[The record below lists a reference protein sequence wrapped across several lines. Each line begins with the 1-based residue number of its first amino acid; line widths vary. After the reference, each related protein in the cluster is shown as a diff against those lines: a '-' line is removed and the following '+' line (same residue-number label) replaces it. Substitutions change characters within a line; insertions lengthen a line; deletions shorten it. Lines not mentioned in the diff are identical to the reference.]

1 MKKFTNTLNPTGIF
15 CNLEY
20 VASLSLEL
28 YIRFLTAT
36 GYTRKSESKSYKL
49 LSIETQLGWPKE
61 IGFVDVDCHQKW
73 LEMALLV

>member
-1 MKKFTNTLNPTGIF
+1 MLNLTGIF

-36 GYTRKSESKSYKL
+36 GYTPKSESKSKSDKL
-49 LSIETQLGWPKE
+49 LIKTQLGWRKE
-61 IGFVDVDCHQKW
+61 ND
-73 LEMALLV
+73 M

>member
-1 MKKFTNTLNPTGIF
+1 MLNLTGIF

-36 GYTRKSESKSYKL
+36 GYTPKSESKSKFDKL
-49 LSIETQLGWPKE
+49 LSIKTQLGWRKG
-61 IGFVDVDCHQKW
+61 IGIVDVDCHRK
-73 LEMALLV
+73 